1 MQAYKEE
8 TKPIS
13 DPFAEEDET
22 EELPAAEEPETT
34 LTRKEDGTYCWK
46 SEMDLKRDNWML
58 GFLMKAILIPSAVLF
73 LGALV
78 FTLSSGTPI
87 RNILM
92 GYGVLLAVLGVV
104 AVIIWFSHW
113 LTTRMF
119 SDSKMIMQYEMNEK
133 GVAYLDGRG
142 RYESAFRGIRTIRI
156 DRESHRL
163 YLNSWFLY
171 NVICCEEA
179 DFDFIV
185 DYITTRCP
193 RARILGD

>member
-8 TKPIS
+8 TKTNP
-13 DPFAEEDET
+13 DPFADEDT
-22 EELPAAEEPETT
+22 EELQEAEEPETA
-34 LTRKEDGTYCWK
+34 LTRREDGTYCWK
-46 SEMDLKRDNWML
+46 SEMDLKKDNWML

-73 LGALV
+73 LGALGYA
-78 FTLSSGTPI
+78 LAGGTPV

-92 GYGVLLAVLGVV
+92 GYGILLAVLGVV
-104 AVIIWFSHW
+104 AVIIWFSHRLTRW
-113 LTTRMF
+113 LF
-119 SDSKMIMQYEMNEK
+119 NDSMTMHYEMNEK
-133 GVAYLDGRG
+133 GIAYLDGRG
-142 RYESAFRGIRTIRI
+142 RYESTFRGIKTIRI

-171 NVICCEEA
+171 NVICCDEA

-193 RARILGD
+193 RAIILGK

>member
-8 TKPIS
+8 TKTTP
-13 DPFAEEDET
+13 DPFADEDT
-22 EELPAAEEPETT
+22 EELQETAEPGSAVI
-34 LTRKEDGTYCWK
+34 RREDGTYCWN
-46 SEMDLKRDNWML
+46 SEMDLKKDNWML
-58 GFLMKAILIPSAVLF
+58 GVLMKAILIPSAVLF
-73 LGALV
+73 LGALGY
-78 FTLSSGTPI
+78 TLASGTPV

-92 GYGVLLAVLGVV
+92 GYGILLAVLGVV
-104 AVIIWFSHW
+104 AVIIWFSHRLTRW
-113 LTTRMF
+113 LF
-119 SDSKMIMQYEMNEK
+119 NDSMAMQYEMNEK

-142 RYESAFRGIRTIRI
+142 RYESTFRGIKTIRI

-185 DYITTRCP
+185 DYITSRCP
-193 RARILGD
+193 NARILGD